1 MRHPPATLTLA
12 AALLVLPAAAAAR
25 SPGDPVRLVWVE
37 GDVAGMSTIYG
48 PDGGEPIGFI
58 EYRQTRHGDRLS
70 SVRIAHFRDGSSDED
85 SADAR
90 VEGTLEA
97 LAGRTII
104 RDADGVPAVDLTI
117 DVAGGHIAASW
128 GRGARRRT
136 LDERVA
142 LPKGTYWGPLIF
154 IVLKNFDANAED
166 GRLVFRTVAPTP
178 RPRALDLELVR
189 GPRTVLERTGTHLAT
204 HRFELGPTIHWTVD
218 PLLRLVLPRAIF
230 WMLPGEPPALAR
242 FTGPRNYAREEI
254 VIQ

>member
-1 MRHPPATLTLA
+1 M
-12 AALLVLPAAAAAR
+12 
-25 SPGDPVRLVWVE
+25 
-37 GDVAGMSTIYG
+37 
-48 PDGGEPIGFI
+48 
-58 EYRQTRHGDRLS
+58 
-70 SVRIAHFRDGSSDED
+70 RIAHFHDGSSDED

-136 LDERVA
+136 LDERAA

-178 RPRALDLELVR
+178 RPRALDLKLAR
-189 GPRTVLERTGTHLAT
+189 GPRTVLERTGARLAT
-204 HRFELGPTIHWTVD
+204 RRFELEPTIHWTVD
-218 PLLRLVLPRAIF
+218 PLLRLVLPRATF